1 MGFIIIY
8 ITHQDEK
15 NAKKITKKEEIAQV
29 ATISAQDEEVGNIIA
44 EAMQQVGNTGVISVE
59 DGQTLGMEVEIT
71 E

>member
-1 MGFIIIY
+1 MKKAC
-8 ITHQDEK
+8 TLVSEELEK

-44 EAMQQVGNTGVISVE
+44 EAMQQVGNTGVSSVE